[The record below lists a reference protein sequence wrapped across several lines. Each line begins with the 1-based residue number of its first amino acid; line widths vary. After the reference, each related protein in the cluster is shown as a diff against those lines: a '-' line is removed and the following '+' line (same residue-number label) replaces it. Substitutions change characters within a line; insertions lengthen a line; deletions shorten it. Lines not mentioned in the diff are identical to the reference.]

1 MHWPL
6 LAQAVPDV
14 HAAPLRQVDFDRHPF
29 PVIHWLLLAQVAPDV
44 HVAPLGQVDF
54 DRHPFPVGQLSVV
67 GVLLDVIALA
77 AALLVGTAADA
88 VPSTIKI
95 VIAKQSAA
103 AIHSCLLDLIIILP
117 P

>member
-1 MHWPL
+1 M
-6 LAQAVPDV
+6 
-14 HAAPLRQVDFDRHPF
+14 
-29 PVIHWLLLAQVAPDV
+29 HWLLLAQTVPDV
-44 HVAPLGQVDF
+44 QVVPLGQVDF

-88 VPSTIKI
+88 VSSTIKI
-95 VIAKQSAA
+95 TIAKQSAA
-103 AIHSCLLDLIIILP
+103 AIHSFLLDLTINLP